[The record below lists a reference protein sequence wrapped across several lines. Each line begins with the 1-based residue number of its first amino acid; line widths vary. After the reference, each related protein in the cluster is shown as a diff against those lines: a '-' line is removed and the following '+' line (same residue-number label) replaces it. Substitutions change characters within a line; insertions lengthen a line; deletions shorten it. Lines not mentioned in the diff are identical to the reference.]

1 MRDVIQPGRSLGHVD
16 RTYPR
21 AEAGAEGGSGAG
33 TGVVEGKEGG
43 KGGAAGEEVEG
54 KKSGGEVCTTAGS
67 GATGGHEKCED
78 CE

>member
-21 AEAGAEGGSGAG
+21 AEAGAEGGPGAG
-33 TGVVEGKEGG
+33 TGAGKEGSED
-43 KGGAAGEEVEG
+43 KVDG
-54 KKSGGEVCTTAGS
+54 KKQPSGGEVCTTAGG
-67 GATGGHEKCED
+67 GAARGDGKCED